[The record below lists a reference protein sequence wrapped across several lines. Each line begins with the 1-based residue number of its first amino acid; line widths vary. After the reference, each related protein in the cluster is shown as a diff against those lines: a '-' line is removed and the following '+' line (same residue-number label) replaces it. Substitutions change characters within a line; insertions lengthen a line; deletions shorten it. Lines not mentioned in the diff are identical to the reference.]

1 MSLAGCQINPID
13 VNFHSADK
21 VWSENDRGWKVPCLM
36 PIRVKVWA
44 WFIFDLGSRPNSFIF
59 FFETRKI
66 RIFIVINDYWQFKT
80 LIFFRNG
87 MEKKPYPQL
96 FFRPPLP
103 TFIFLCSSLG
113 FFIDRDR
120 AVHKKTLLFP
130 WLEYK
135 ILPKYAF
142 LFY

>member
-21 VWSENDRGWKVPCLM
+21 VWSKNDRGWKVPCLM

-80 LIFFRNG
+80 LIFLGMAWKRN
-87 MEKKPYPQL
+87 L
-96 FFRPPLP
+96 ILSSFFAHLLPP
-103 TFIFLCSSLG
+103 FIFLCSSLG
-113 FFIDRDR
+113 FFIDRDH

>member
-21 VWSENDRGWKVPCLM
+21 VWSKNDRGWKVPCLM

-44 WFIFDLGSRPNSFIF
+44 WFIFDLGSRPNLFIF

-80 LIFFRNG
+80 LIFLGMAWKRNLILSSFFA
-87 MEKKPYPQL
+87 PLSPLL
-96 FFRPPLP
+96 FFSAQVLD
-103 TFIFLCSSLG
+103 FLLIATARSIKRH
-113 FFIDRDR
+113 FY
-120 AVHKKTLLFP
+120 FP
-130 WLEYK
+130 D
-135 ILPKYAF
+135 
-142 LFY
+142 